1 MRWTPDIPEHGNTTE
16 WKKHFCL
23 FPTYCED
30 VEQTIWLEWC
40 YKRKVYNVIR
50 RPTKFGTFVQ
60 GAWDSEY
67 KLGDLK

>member
-1 MRWTPDIPEHGNTTE
+1 MRWTPNIPEHGNTTE
-16 WKKHFCL
+16 WKEHFCI

-40 YKRKVYNVIR
+40 YKRKVYNLHGYWI
-50 RPTKFGTFVQ
+50 
-60 GAWDSEY
+60 SEY